1 MPQRKKTRRTAS
13 VRKRRQRKNNLRSLR
28 RGLITLALFVII
40 GYLCYPW
47 VKSLL
52 HQDPLPTGDYQGI
65 DVSKHQGTINWQ
77 VVARDKNIQFVY
89 IKATEGASVVDKRY
103 VRNLREAREAGL
115 KVGSYHFFRGYKSPE
130 EQFALFRR
138 YVKKE
143 EQDLLPMV
151 DVEELGNRHVDRKRL
166 QSSLSQFMELIKKEY
181 GHYPLLYSQYRFYNQ
196 MLAPEFNKYYIFMA
210 RYGNRKPHLKGGG
223 KYNVWQYTEKG
234 KIEGIKGYVDLDRFA
249 NGTTLRDIS
258 L

>member
-1 MPQRKKTRRTAS
+1 MTQRKKSRRSAS
-13 VRKRRQRKNNLRSLR
+13 SKRRSRRKTNLRSLQ
-28 RGLITLALFVII
+28 RGLVVFALLVII

-52 HQDPLPTGDYQGI
+52 HQEPLPTGDYQGI
-65 DVSKHQGTINWQ
+65 DISKHQGSINWS
-77 VVARDKNIQFVY
+77 VVAQDKNIQFVY

-103 VRNLREAREAGL
+103 EKNLREAREAGL
-115 KVGSYHFFRGYKSPE
+115 KVGSYHFFRGYKSAE

-151 DVEELGNRHVDRKRL
+151 DVEELGNRQVDRKRL
-166 QSSLSQFMELIKKEY
+166 QAALSDLMELIKKEY
-181 GHYPLLYSQYRFYNQ
+181 GRYPLLYSQYHFYNQ
-196 MLAPEFNKYYIFMA
+196 MLAPEFNKYYIFIA
-210 RYGNRKPHLKGGG
+210 RYGNKEPHLKGGG
-223 KYNVWQYTEKG
+223 RYNVWQYTERG
-234 KIEGIKGYVDLDRFA
+234 KIKGIKGYVDLDRFA